1 MFIRLPLHRL
11 PVSRKR
17 FRYALL
23 RCCYYSN
30 GAAAQRRRDASP
42 TRKRYLLQQVLRP
55 APTFQCASFTG

>member
-1 MFIRLPLHRL
+1 MKAGGAVTFIRLPLHRL

-23 RCCYYSN
+23 RCCITAPM
-30 GAAAQRRRDASP
+30 GRVP

-55 APTFQCASFTG
+55 APIFQCASFTG